1 MAKRT
6 SNAIPATL
14 GEYEIREVIG
24 KGAMGVVYKGFDPHI
39 RRTVALKT
47 IRKDLVDD
55 EQEASLLARFRNEA
69 QAAGKLSHPGIVG
82 VYEWGEAGDVA
93 FLAMEYVEGNS
104 LREYFVRGTRF
115 ESGDA
120 VSVMVQLLDALQ
132 HAHEQGVWHRDI
144 KPANIIIMKNGKLK
158 IADFGIARIESSNL
172 TQVGAVMGTP
182 GYMSPEQY
190 SGRAVDWRADLFS
203 AGVVMYQ
210 LLTGARPFT
219 GATETIAYK
228 ICHEQPPRPSEVEG
242 ARCGT
247 EFDAVVMTAL
257 AKRPEDR
264 FQAARAFRDAV
275 LEAHAG
281 PASPTLSEETILNEP
296 ARPSAH
302 LEPSQPSQPSPHSQ
316 PSSASPSSPPSQPA
330 SSSQP
335 GTGAQAS
342 GSNPGATAAKTVP
355 PPGWDAEQLR
365 RIEQALIRVVGP
377 VGKVL
382 VRRAA
387 LQTTDVQRLYQ
398 MVADN
403 LGSAQEREAFLATRP
418 PVPARAAGEPRTLTS
433 ATMTARGPDAPLTP
447 EAAERAAR
455 VLAGYLGPIA
465 KVLAKK
471 AAAEA
476 SGQRQFHEQL
486 AAQLADPAER
496 AKFLREV
503 GAG

>member
-6 SNAIPATL
+6 SNAVPAKL
-14 GEYEIREVIG
+14 GEYEIREIIG

-39 RRTVALKT
+39 RRIVALKT

-55 EQEASLLARFRNEA
+55 EQEATLLARFRNEA

-82 VYEWGEAGDVA
+82 VYEWGEAGEVA

-115 ESGDA
+115 ENRDA

-144 KPANIIIMKNGKLK
+144 KPANVIIMKNGKLK
-158 IADFGIARIESSNL
+158 VADFGIARIESSTL

-219 GATETIAYK
+219 GSPETIAYK
-228 ICHEQPPRPSEVEG
+228 ICHEQPPLPSEVEG
-242 ARCGT
+242 ARCGAD
-247 EFDAVVMTAL
+247 FDAVVMTAL
-257 AKRPEDR
+257 AKLPEER
-264 FQAARAFRDAV
+264 FQEARAFRDAV

-302 LEPSQPSQPSPHSQ
+302 LEPSQPSQPAAPA
-316 PSSASPSSPPSQPA
+316 ASPSQPPA
-330 SSSQP
+330 ASQP
-335 GTGAQAS
+335 GAAS
-342 GSNPGATAAKTVP
+342 PPGSSPGTPAAKTVP
-355 PPGWDAEQLR
+355 PPGWDAEALK
-365 RIEQALIRVVGP
+365 RIEQALTRVVGP
-377 VGKVL
+377 VAKVM

-387 LQTTDVQRLYQ
+387 QQTTDVQQLYRL
-398 MVADN
+398 VAES
-403 LGSAQEREAFLATRP
+403 LGDTEERTAFLATRP
-418 PVPARAAGEPRTLTS
+418 QGQPRAPGEPGTLTS
-433 ATMTARGPDAPLTP
+433 ASVTARGPDAPLSP
-447 EAAERAAR
+447 EAVERAAR
-455 VLAGYLGPIA
+455 ILAAYLGPIA

-476 SGQRQFHEQL
+476 KGLRQFHQL
-486 AAQLADPAER
+486 LSAQLADPGER

>member
-6 SNAIPATL
+6 SNAVPAKL
-14 GEYEIREVIG
+14 GDYEITEVIG

-39 RRTVALKT
+39 RRVVALKT

-55 EQEASLLARFRNEA
+55 DQEATLLARFRNEA

-82 VYEWGEAGDVA
+82 VYEWGEAEEVA

-115 ESGDA
+115 EARDA
-120 VSVMVQLLDALQ
+120 VSVMVQLLEALQ
-132 HAHEQGVWHRDI
+132 HAHEQGVWHRDV

-158 IADFGIARIESSNL
+158 IADFGIARIESSTL

-190 SGRAVDWRADLFS
+190 SGRPVDWRADLFS

-219 GATETIAYK
+219 GSAETIAYK
-228 ICHEQPPRPSEVEG
+228 VCHEQPQPPSGVED
-242 ARCGT
+242 ARCGA

-257 AKRPEDR
+257 AKKPEER

-302 LEPSQPSQPSPHSQ
+302 LEPSQPSQPASQ
-316 PSSASPSSPPSQPA
+316 PSQPA
-330 SSSQP
+330 TRSSQP
-335 GTGAQAS
+335 PAPSQPGAGSQPPA
-342 GSNPGATAAKTVP
+342 SNPGAPAASTVP
-355 PPGWDAEQLR
+355 PPGWDADTLKRVEQHLTR
-365 RIEQALIRVVGP
+365 LVGP
-377 VGKVL
+377 VSKVM

-387 LQTTDVQRLYQ
+387 LQTTDLQQLYRL
-398 MVADN
+398 VAES
-403 LGSAQEREAFLATRP
+403 LGNTEERAAFLATRP
-418 PVPARAAGEPRTLTS
+418 QVQPRAPGEAGTLTS
-433 ATMTARGPDAPLTP
+433 ASMTARGPGAPVTP
-447 EAAERAAR
+447 EMVEQAAKHLAAH
-455 VLAGYLGPIA
+455 LGPIA

-476 SGQRQFHEQL
+476 KGRRHFHQLL
-486 AAQLADPAER
+486 AAQLADAGER

-503 GAG
+503 GAD

>member
-6 SNAIPATL
+6 SNAVPATL

-55 EQEASLLARFRNEA
+55 DQEASLLARFRNEA

-120 VSVMVQLLDALQ
+120 VSVMVQLLEALQ

-158 IADFGIARIESSNL
+158 IADFGIARIESSTL

-190 SGRAVDWRADLFS
+190 SGRTVDWRADLFS

-210 LLTGARPFT
+210 LLTGERPFS
-219 GATETIAYK
+219 GSAETIAYK
-228 ICHEQPPRPSEVEG
+228 VCHEQPRPPSAVDG

-257 AKRPEDR
+257 AKRPEER

-281 PASPTLSEETILNEP
+281 PASPTLSEETLLNEP

-302 LEPSQPSQPSPHSQ
+302 LEPSQPSQPSRAAAPAN
-316 PSSASPSSPPSQPA
+316 PPSPSP
-330 SSSQP
+330 SQP
-335 GTGAQAS
+335 GTAAPPA
-342 GSNPGATAAKTVP
+342 GSNPGSPAAKTVP
-355 PPGWDAEQLR
+355 PPGWDADQLK
-365 RIEQALIRVVGP
+365 RIEQALARVVGP
-377 VGKVL
+377 VAKVL

-387 LQTTDVQRLYQ
+387 QQTTDVQQLYR
-398 MVADN
+398 MVAEN
-403 LGSAQEREAFLATRP
+403 LGSTEERTAFLATRP
-418 PVPARAAGEPRTLTS
+418 PAQAQARAPGEPGTLTS
-433 ATMTARGPDAPLTP
+433 ASLTARGPDAPLTP
-447 EAAERAAR
+447 EAVEKAGKLLAA
-455 VLAGYLGPIA
+455 YLGPIA

-476 SGQRQFHEQL
+476 TGRRQFLQQL
-486 AAQLADPAER
+486 AAQLSDPAER
-496 AKFLREV
+496 AKFLREA
-503 GAG
+503 GAD

>member
-6 SNAIPATL
+6 PNAVPATL

-39 RRTVALKT
+39 RRIVALKT

-55 EQEASLLARFRNEA
+55 DQEASLLARFRNEA

-115 ESGDA
+115 EIGDA

-132 HAHEQGVWHRDI
+132 HAHDHGVWHRDI

-158 IADFGIARIESSNL
+158 IADFGIARIESSTL

-190 SGRAVDWRADLFS
+190 SGRTVDWRADLFS

-210 LLTGARPFT
+210 LLTGERPFS
-219 GATETIAYK
+219 GSAETIAYK
-228 ICHEQPPRPSEVEG
+228 VCHEQPRPPSGVEG

-257 AKRPEDR
+257 AKRPEER
-264 FQAARAFRDAV
+264 FQAARAFRDAL

-296 ARPSAH
+296 ARPTAH
-302 LEPSQPSQPSPHSQ
+302 LEPSQPSQPSQAAARSN
-316 PSSASPSSPPSQPA
+316 PPSP
-330 SSSQP
+330 SQP
-335 GTGAQAS
+335 GTAAPPA
-342 GSNPGATAAKTVP
+342 GSSPGTPAAKTVP
-355 PPGWDAEQLR
+355 PPGWDADQLK
-365 RIEQALIRVVGP
+365 RIEQALARVVGP

-387 LQTTDVQRLYQ
+387 QQTTDVQQLYR
-398 MVADN
+398 MVAEN
-403 LGSAQEREAFLATRP
+403 LGNEEERTAFLATRP
-418 PVPARAAGEPRTLTS
+418 PGLAPATAPSTPGTLTS
-433 ATMTARGPDAPLTP
+433 ASKTARGPDDPLTP
-447 EAAERAAR
+447 EAVERAAR
-455 VLAGYLGPIA
+455 LLASYLGPIA

-476 SGQRQFHEQL
+476 KGRRQFHQQLAEQL
-486 AAQLADPAER
+486 AEPAER

>member
-1 MAKRT
+1 
-6 SNAIPATL
+6 
-14 GEYEIREVIG
+14 
-24 KGAMGVVYKGFDPHI
+24 
-39 RRTVALKT
+39 
-47 IRKDLVDD
+47 
-55 EQEASLLARFRNEA
+55 
-69 QAAGKLSHPGIVG
+69 
-82 VYEWGEAGDVA
+82 
-93 FLAMEYVEGNS
+93 
-104 LREYFVRGTRF
+104 
-115 ESGDA
+115 
-120 VSVMVQLLDALQ
+120 
-132 HAHEQGVWHRDI
+132 
-144 KPANIIIMKNGKLK
+144 
-158 IADFGIARIESSNL
+158 
-172 TQVGAVMGTP
+172 
-182 GYMSPEQY
+182 
-190 SGRAVDWRADLFS
+190 
-203 AGVVMYQ
+203 
-210 LLTGARPFT
+210 
-219 GATETIAYK
+219 
-228 ICHEQPPRPSEVEG
+228 
-242 ARCGT
+242 
-247 EFDAVVMTAL
+247 
-257 AKRPEDR
+257 
-264 FQAARAFRDAV
+264 
-275 LEAHAG
+275 
-281 PASPTLSEETILNEP
+281 
-296 ARPSAH
+296 
-302 LEPSQPSQPSPHSQ
+302 
-316 PSSASPSSPPSQPA
+316 
-330 SSSQP
+330 
-335 GTGAQAS
+335 
-342 GSNPGATAAKTVP
+342 VP